1 MKGKRYITVLLAAA
15 VLLGLCACGASP
27 TEPTPTAA
35 PATAEPTA
43 APTPMPAATA
53 RPTAL
58 GYAAEEVLTPAWIQ
72 ELGACDIYNDTFYI
86 AANTDS
92 SAGVVSFD
100 TRTEQFHKYD
110 VDVRALHNPHI
121 NAIRCGGFNLALYC
135 RAVDCWRM

>member
-72 ELGACDIYNDTFYI
+72 ELGACDIYRAIYI
-86 AANTDS
+86 M
-92 SAGVVSFD
+92 
-100 TRTEQFHKYD
+100 TRF
-110 VDVRALHNPHI
+110 I
-121 NAIRCGGFNLALYC
+121 
-135 RAVDCWRM
+135 